1 MTPYLQDNYDAYFIQ
16 RLVTCS
22 DLELSIFWKIKKESS
37 RTTLALLK
45 KPIVIEWYLFENAA
59 RRFPAF
65 GQKS

>member
-1 MTPYLQDNYDAYFIQ
+1 MMHILFKD
-16 RLVTCS
+16 LLLTCS
-22 DLELSIFWKIKKESS
+22 DVELSIFWKIKKEGS

-65 GQKS
+65 GQES